1 MKRPLKA
8 EVLQQEAAFWKA
20 LKQAARDNPA
30 QTCHK

>member
-1 MKRPLKA
+1 MKKPLKE
-8 EVLQQEAAFWKA
+8 EVMRQEAAFWGA